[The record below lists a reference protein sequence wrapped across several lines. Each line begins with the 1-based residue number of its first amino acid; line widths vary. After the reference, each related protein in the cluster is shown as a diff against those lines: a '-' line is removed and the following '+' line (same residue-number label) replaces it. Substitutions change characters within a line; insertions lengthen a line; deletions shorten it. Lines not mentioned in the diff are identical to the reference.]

1 MKKIILF
8 LGLALFASG
17 HLFAQPEMKF
27 DDDWMQK
34 IRSEKVAFL
43 TTELQLTPGEAQKFW
58 PVYNEF
64 ENKRF
69 EIHMNRRHMERET
82 MNNLEG
88 LSDDKLKG
96 ISLEFINLF
105 QREAD
110 LMKEYNQKFLT
121 VLPTQKVVK
130 FYDVENDF
138 RSHMLKEYHKKRR
151 TEGNR

>member
-1 MKKIILF
+1 MKKILIF
-8 LGLALFASG
+8 IGIALLVSG

-27 DDDWMQK
+27 NDDWMQK
-34 IRSEKVAFL
+34 IRAEKVAFL

-69 EIHMNRRHMERET
+69 EIHMKRRHMERET
-82 MNNLEG
+82 MNNLDG
-88 LSDDKLKG
+88 LDDEKLKNISFEF
-96 ISLEFINLF
+96 ISLF
-105 QREAD
+105 QKEAD

-121 VLPTQKVVK
+121 VLPTKKVVK

-138 RSHMLKEYHKKRR
+138 RSHMLKEYHKKRKQ
-151 TEGNR
+151 EGDK

>member
-8 LGLALFASG
+8 LGIAILASA

-27 DDDWMQK
+27 NDDWMQK
-34 IRSEKVAFL
+34 IRAEKVAFL

-69 EIHMNRRHMERET
+69 KIHMQRRHMERET
-82 MNNLEG
+82 MDKLEG
-88 LSDDKLKG
+88 LNDEKLKD
-96 ISLEFINLF
+96 ISVEFVNLF
-105 QREAD
+105 QSEAD
-110 LMKEYNQKFLT
+110 LMKEYNQKFLI
-121 VLPTQKVVK
+121 VLPAQKVVR

-138 RSHMLKEYHKKRR
+138 RSHMLNEFRKKQKE
-151 TEGNR
+151 NL